1 MGIHADL
8 LDPADIVMMAKW
20 LVVAEILYAFNLGWT
35 KISLLLMYYRIFRVP
50 YFKKMAWAVGTFV
63 MVWVVTITFL
73 FIFICVPVA
82 KMWYPELPGKCIN
95 QVATWIANA
104 ASTIFTDL
112 IILLMPLPPV
122 WGLKLGKR
130 EKVGLTAAFGL
141 GSLYVYP
148 ILKGF
153 DSWVILTNYQSS
165 VVFASAYRT
174 SVLFTY
180 TASDPSYTL
189 APTVGWTAIEMAAGI
204 ISANL
209 PTMLP
214 ALNVFLRMLGI
225 RSKNGTSRTGS
236 SRPFRSKDKS
246 NYSQSDMEGA
256 VPPPTGKRASGT
268 VFYRLPDENISSGS
282 APGGGK
288 LRPDSKTYHYTLESL
303 PHKERDEESG
313 DEIPLHG
320 IRVEKQTVAESS
332 NVSPTRL

>member
-1 MGIHADL
+1 MD
-8 LDPADIVMMAKW
+8 
-20 LVVAEILYAFNLGWT
+20 
-35 KISLLLMYYRIFRVP
+35 S
-50 YFKKMAWAVGTFV
+50 
-63 MVWVVTITFL
+63 
-73 FIFICVPVA
+73 
-82 KMWYPELPGKCIN
+82 
-95 QVATWIANA
+95 ANNH
-104 ASTIFTDL
+104 
-112 IILLMPLPPV
+112 P
-122 WGLKLGKR
+122 
-130 EKVGLTAAFGL
+130 
-141 GSLYVYP
+141 
-148 ILKGF
+148 
-153 DSWVILTNYQSS
+153 S

-236 SRPFRSKDKS
+236 SNPFRSKDNKS

-268 VFYRLPDENISSGS
+268 VFYRLPDENNSSRS
-282 APGGGK
+282 AAGPGR

-303 PHKERDEESG
+303 PPKERDEESG

-320 IRVEKQTVAESS
+320 IRVEKYTAAESS
-332 NVSPTRL
+332 NVSPARL